1 MALTLA
7 PPGIVNEK
15 VVIGDG
21 FASLTHPSGDVS
33 LISSEFCIGLL
44 ANLVGSKGGFF
55 SFGTECIVTSVT
67 VPDENSRTRTI
78 SIRTTI
84 NIPSR
89 V

>member
-7 PPGIVNEK
+7 LPGTVNEK

-21 FASLTHPSGDVS
+21 FSSLTHPSGDVN
-33 LISSEFCIGLL
+33 LISSEFCTGLL
-44 ANLVGSKGGFF
+44 DNVVDSKGGFF
-55 SFGTECIVTSVT
+55 SFGTECMLTSVS
-67 VPDENSRTRTI
+67 VPDENSRIRTI
-78 SIRTTI
+78 SINTRI